1 MLTAKTDVH
10 NDALVD
16 GEVTMPRVICMG
28 ELLIDFVA
36 IEKNTELPKVSRF
49 AAVAGGA
56 PANVAVGLER
66 LGRKSRFVGCV
77 GKDPFGIK
85 LRRELEAAGVE
96 TFFLF
101 TPDDKEGGTDAVRTT
116 INFVSVWNDGHK
128 DLCFYRGADRCL
140 LPQQITPA
148 IFENALC
155 FHFGS
160 IGLIDEPGSIAQH
173 KAIQIARDK
182 GLLITYD
189 PNYRSTLWPNETM
202 AHRVIFDAF
211 KYVHMAKVSEEEF
224 SVVTG
229 RDKLNEGI
237 RALLDQGVE
246 LVVVSRGERGALAAS
261 EHFVIESIPFGDVD
275 IVETTGAGDAFMA
288 ALISKMLPEFKKHG
302 GSLKN
307 VENET
312 VQAAL
317 DYANVAGGLACSKTG
332 AIPALPT
339 ANEVD
344 HFLDMHRRQKVLQST
359 STRSLLSV
367 ASCRFARM
375 IDHTFL
381 KPYCAEP
388 NEIER
393 FCQEACQYGFATVC
407 VNPSQVE
414 RCCRLL
420 RGTNIRVGA
429 AIGFPLGQSTLA
441 VKAFEIRDAIH
452 RGAKE
457 IDMVMNIRELQSG
470 NYDLVLAEIDM
481 LVQACRES
489 GTGGKVICKVI
500 LETCY
505 LTTKE
510 KIKACEICRDAGV
523 DFVKSSTGFG
533 PRGATVEDIKL
544 MRKTVGE
551 VMGVKASG
559 GIRDLTT
566 ARAMVEAGASRI
578 GTSSGVAMMQEMLKE
593 EERAFA
599 V

>member
-1 MLTAKTDVH
+1 MLTAKTNVH
-10 NDALVD
+10 ADALVD
-16 GEVTMPRVICMG
+16 RKETMSHVVCTG

-66 LGRKSRFVGCV
+66 LGRTTRFVGCV

-96 TFFLF
+96 TSFLF
-101 TPDDKEGGTDAVRTT
+101 TPDDKEGGTDAVCTT
-116 INFVSVWNDGHK
+116 INFVSVWDDGHK

-155 FHFGS
+155 FHYGS
-160 IGLIDEPGSIAQH
+160 ISLIDEPGSMAQY

-189 PNYRSTLWPNETM
+189 PNYRSTLWPNETA

-211 KYVHMAKVSEEEF
+211 KYAHMTKVSEEEF

-229 RDKLNEGI
+229 CDNLEEGI
-237 RALLDQGVE
+237 RVLLDQGVE
-246 LVVVSRGERGALAAS
+246 LVVVSRGERGALAAN
-261 EHFVIESIPFGDVD
+261 ERFVVESIPFGDVE

-307 VENET
+307 VKSET

-317 DYANVAGGLACSKTG
+317 DYANVAGGLACTKAG
-332 AIPALPT
+332 AMPALPT

-344 HFLDMHRRQKVLQST
+344 HFLDMRRRQKVLQST
-359 STRSLLSV
+359 STRSPLSV
-367 ASCRFARM
+367 ASYRLARM

-393 FCQEACQYGFATVC
+393 LCQEACQYGFATVC

-414 RCCRLL
+414 RCRQLL

-429 AIGFPLGQSTLA
+429 AIGFPLGQTTLT
-441 VKAFEIRDAIH
+441 VKTFEIRDAIH
-452 RGAKE
+452 RGATE
-457 IDMVMNIRELQSG
+457 IDMVMNIRELQNG
-470 NYDLVLAEIDM
+470 NYDFVLAEIDM
-481 LVQACRES
+481 LVQTCRES
-489 GTGGKVICKVI
+489 GASSKVICKVI
-500 LETCY
+500 LETCF
-505 LTTKE
+505 LTTEE

-533 PRGATVEDIKL
+533 PGGATVEDIKL
-544 MRKTVGE
+544 MRMTVGE
-551 VMGVKASG
+551 VVGVKASG
-559 GIRDLTT
+559 GIRDLAT
-566 ARAMVEAGASRI
+566 ARAMVDAGANRI

-593 EERAFA
+593 EEEALA
-599 V
+599 G